1 MPRFRRSQ
9 RGNRR
14 MNEKRLCVLCG
25 VLVDASADIPLCL
38 LPVCLSACLSV
49 CLPPRE
55 GTTSSICP
63 LISTARP
70 PSAFRSLLYCLC
82 HRLLLFLT
90 LALPVTLLSAFI
102 SIIFLSCHTHL
113 PPFFPRLHILLFF
126 SSFPGVSVRR
136 CRLCSPHV
144 AHRAPAVRVWAVC
157 FVPTYSRC

>member
-1 MPRFRRSQ
+1 MCASF
-9 RGNRR
+9 
-14 MNEKRLCVLCG
+14 CG

-90 LALPVTLLSAFI
+90 LLLPVTLLSACI

-113 PPFFPRLHILLFF
+113 PPFFPRLHILPSFFFFF
-126 SSFPGVSVRR
+126 SWSECEEVSALQPSCGSSSSGSKSVGGVFRSNIF
-136 CRLCSPHV
+136 
-144 AHRAPAVRVWAVC
+144 AVLKKKRGEEWYVELQ
-157 FVPTYSRC
+157 